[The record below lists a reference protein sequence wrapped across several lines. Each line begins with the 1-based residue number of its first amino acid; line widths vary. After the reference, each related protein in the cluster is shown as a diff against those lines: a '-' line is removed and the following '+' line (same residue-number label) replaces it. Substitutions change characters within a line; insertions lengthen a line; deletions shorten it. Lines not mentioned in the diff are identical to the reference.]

1 MQRSLYGGIF
11 VFAAEEYGEAMRYLF
26 MILVSLWLTA
36 CATAP
41 QSTRG
46 EPEMVDAPPT
56 TEDCPLGQQ
65 MVCRA
70 SSRENIRT
78 GEGRFCRCEIN
89 RSIH

>member
-1 MQRSLYGGIF
+1 
-11 VFAAEEYGEAMRYLF
+11 MRPLF
-26 MILVSLWLTA
+26 MSLVSLWLTA

-41 QSTRG
+41 G
-46 EPEMVDAPPT
+46 KPEMVDAPPT

-70 SSRENIRT
+70 TNRENIQT

-89 RSIH
+89 RSIY

>member
-1 MQRSLYGGIF
+1 
-11 VFAAEEYGEAMRYLF
+11 MRNLF

-41 QSTRG
+41 QSAPG
-46 EPEMVDAPPT
+46 KPEMVDAPPT

-70 SSRENIRT
+70 TNRENIQT

-89 RSIH
+89 RSIY